1 MPNALILKNCVHRI
15 NQHNTSKLKQLD
27 KIITYIKLAVIN
39 FS

>member
-15 NQHNTSKLKQLD
+15 NQHNTSKLD